1 MEKKEKKE
9 EKVLIKGDERKIRNV
24 IVGIDFSECSLSAM
38 QNAIF
43 IAEKFG
49 AKLTLLF
56 VVSPD
61 TKILV
66 GAVGIDKTGT
76 YSLIEMKL
84 KSLVADCKKV
94 IPKNIVTYKIRQG
107 KTSKEINREAKE
119 QKDAL
124 IVVGTHG
131 CSGFKEVFI
140 GSSAFRTISGSSCPV
155 LTVRN
160 GVNVAQHLS
169 EILIVIDD
177 TMETLQKLKLTAN
190 IANKFYARVH
200 IVGLKHPQYPNT
212 FKVIEKYVK
221 QVENYLVRQNI
232 RIVSTFVKNEGKV
245 ETVLKY
251 ASENNINLIVI
262 MKEVDLAGDVF
273 VLAPFGE
280 RIVNRS
286 PVPVLTVNVD
296 PIIYPQ

>member
-1 MEKKEKKE
+1 MEKKEKKVE
-9 EKVLIKGDERKIRNV
+9 IKGVERNIRNV
-24 IVGIDFSECSLSAM
+24 IVGIDFSECSLGAM
-38 QNAIF
+38 KNAIF

-61 TKILV
+61 AKILV
-66 GAVGIDKTGT
+66 GAADIDKSGL
-76 YSLIEMKL
+76 YSLVEMRL
-84 KSLVADCKKV
+84 KNLVKDCKKI
-94 IPKNIVTYKIRQG
+94 IPKNIVTHKIRQG
-107 KTSKEINREAKE
+107 KASKEINLEARE
-119 QKDAL
+119 QGDAL
-124 IVVGTHG
+124 IVLGTHG

-140 GSSAFRTISGSSCPV
+140 GSSAFRTISASSCPV

-160 GVNVAQHLS
+160 SGDVAKHLS

-177 TMETLQKLKLTAN
+177 TMETLQKLKLTAD
-190 IANKFYARVH
+190 IANKFYSRVH
-200 IVGLKHPQYPNT
+200 IVGLEHPQFPGT
-212 FKVIEKYVK
+212 RRVVEKYVK

-232 RIVSTFVKNEGKV
+232 RIISTFVKNEGKI

-251 ASENNINLIVI
+251 VSDHDINLIVI
-262 MKEVDLAGDVF
+262 MKEVELAGNEVF
-273 VLAPFGE
+273 ILAPFSE

-296 PIIYPQ
+296 PIIYP